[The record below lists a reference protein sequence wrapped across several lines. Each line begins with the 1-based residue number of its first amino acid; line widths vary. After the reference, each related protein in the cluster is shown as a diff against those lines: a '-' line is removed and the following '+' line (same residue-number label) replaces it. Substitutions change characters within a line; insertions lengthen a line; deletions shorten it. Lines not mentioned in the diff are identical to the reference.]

1 MAFLYK
7 PSQLYTSR
15 YINSNKQQYMYAIKD
30 ACKITWDVLYLAWLF
45 YSEFRY
51 TLISCTFLIENGSYI
66 EYTLGFCVNKVI
78 TLRGGNAFGIDNKIL
93 YPMCGGVKGG
103 RDPVEFFSPYFYQ

>member
-1 MAFLYK
+1 MF
-7 PSQLYTSR
+7 
-15 YINSNKQQYMYAIKD
+15 YISLDCFIQSIQ
-30 ACKITWDVLYLAWLF
+30 
-45 YSEFRY
+45 Y